1 MSYLLEGRLV
11 MHNLEIAILP
21 LMVGLK
27 AKHLMYSIYTD
38 VKTNIPKSA
47 SYE

>member
-27 AKHLMYSIYTD
+27 AKHFMHGIYTD